1 MDGLLLD
8 KIHNSLEAC
17 FSVDERIG
25 EKVWAAVVGLLD
37 GFLDISRQEVF
48 FSLKTSTIIFA
59 QGSKWPFFRKYSH
72 RKQCLKKRG
81 NLWSSFVAP
90 LYYYNVRRRFL
101 Q

>member
-48 FSLKTSTIIFA
+48 FHSKHLPSSSLKGQSGLFLGSTA
-59 QGSKWPFFRKYSH
+59 TGSS
-72 RKQCLKKRG
+72 
-81 NLWSSFVAP
+81 A
-90 LYYYNVRRRFL
+90 
-101 Q
+101 